1 MNIEEHRQEGIRT
14 NGDCCFNHVIGLTQK
29 EATDKPLYG
38 YEKIIFDC
46 LVTQNGNAN
55 SSNNKHLW
63 IKKATGLGISE
74 FMLRFM
80 AWLCLKD
87 DKLSGS
93 QMCIV
98 TGPRIDLAIALIDR
112 MKKLFVAGS
121 SKGLIAFDTKETV
134 IELNNVK
141 IEAFPS
147 HHLDAMRGLP
157 NVSFILLD
165 EADFFPPGQQQDA
178 RDVSERYIAKSNPYI
193 VMVSTPNAPDGLFER
208 IEKES
213 EATCLYKRIFL
224 DYTYG
229 INKIYTS
236 EEIEKAKQSP
246 SFERE
251 YNLKYL
257 GKIGNVFH
265 TKDIEA
271 AIQKGRKY
279 NPDVIGSSYFTSK
292 SIGIDPAYGS
302 SAFGIVVTQWV
313 DNHIQILHAEEYHR
327 PDYNEM
333 LATVYGLMSTYDVD
347 KVYIDGA
354 NPSFIKSLKLQIGED
369 ADYDKVIAR
378 YRAEKLGNNW
388 SQNMKIVPVNFN
400 TEHKAM
406 LGHCK
411 MILEQE
417 PGKIAINPDKFD
429 KLITALRTAIDIDG
443 TLDKESTSYNDIF
456 DAFRLSLKFYHF
468 EDSNR

>member
-1 MNIEEHRQEGIRT
+1 MVIVASTILLACHRRMEMINQ
-14 NGDCCFNHVIGLTQK
+14 
-29 EATDKPLYG
+29 LYD
-38 YEKIIFDC
+38 YEKIIFDS
-46 LVTQNGNAN
+46 LVTQN
-55 SSNNKHLW
+55 SNKHLW

-87 DKLSGS
+87 NSLSGS

-112 MKKLFVAGS
+112 MKLFA
-121 SKGLIAFDTKETV
+121 SKYPAVFDTKEIV
-134 IELNNVK
+134 IELNGVK

-165 EADFFPPGQQQDA
+165 EDDFFPRRQQQDA

-193 VMVSTPNAPDGLFER
+193 VMVSTPNAPEGLFER

-213 EATCLYKRIFL
+213 EDTCLYKRLFL

-229 INKIYTS
+229 IGKIYTA

-271 AIQKGRKY
+271 AIEKGRKY
-279 NPDVIGSSYFTSK
+279 NPDNFNPYYSFTSR
-292 SIGIDPAYGS
+292 SMGIDPAYGS
-302 SAFGIVVTQWV
+302 SAFGIVVTQFEDGIV
-313 DNHIQILHAEEYHR
+313 QIMHAEEYHR

-333 LATVYGLMSTYDVD
+333 LSLVYGLMSKYNVD
-347 KVYIDGA
+347 SVYVDGA

-378 YRAEKLGNNW
+378 YRSEGLGDSW
-388 SQNMKIVPVNFN
+388 SKDMKIIPVNFN
-400 TEHKAM
+400 KEHKQC
-406 LGHCK
+406 LVTVK
-411 MILEQE
+411 
-417 PGKIAINPDKFD
+417 
-429 KLITALRTAIDIDG
+429 
-443 TLDKESTSYNDIF
+443 
-456 DAFRLSLKFYHF
+456 
-468 EDSNR
+468 